1 MSSICLT
8 ENTEIRRV
16 KRTVEHNSPFSNDM
30 EKKNQIL
37 PVSLVTADEMRAYD
51 TYTIQNI
58 GIHTEVLMERAAL
71 ALADECMLLL
81 KDARKKP
88 REAKALCVCGTG
100 NNGGDGLACARLL
113 ADRGVEAKV
122 LLVGNKEKLSEAA
135 AYEYRILQAYG
146 VPVVSFGEDGFP
158 AEEYSVIVDAL
169 FGTGLSRKITGD
181 YKQVIETINDLPGK
195 VVAADIPSGIDSDTG
210 KIWGTAIM
218 ADRTVT
224 FGFAK
229 RGLYLYPGAS
239 YAGKVRT
246 ADIGITEKSFRTG
259 EPGMYTLTGDGL
271 SLFQNRRPD
280 GNKGTFGKILIAAGS
295 KNMAGA
301 AVLCAKS
308 AYRAGVGMVKLVI
321 PKCIRETVLM
331 SLPEAMIFSY
341 EKEDGLSEAEREELK
356 KSMDWADVLL
366 AGPGL
371 GEGEAARTLTELFLR
386 NREKKLLLDADAL
399 NALSREEA
407 LYKLAAQRGGNLVLT
422 PHMGELARLLHV
434 PVSEVKEDELA
445 ATRKLQADIHAVI
458 AGKSARTYVCD
469 GSHKIFLN
477 TAGNDRMATAGSGD
491 VLSGMTGAMLA
502 GGLSPYE
509 AAVAGVYLH
518 ACAGDAA
525 AKREMGMGLCATDL
539 LRE

>member
-1 MSSICLT
+1 
-8 ENTEIRRV
+8 
-16 KRTVEHNSPFSNDM
+16 M
-30 EKKNQIL
+30 EKKNEIL

-58 GIHTEVLMERAAL
+58 GIRTEVLMERAAL
-71 ALADECMLLL
+71 ALTDECLLL
-81 KDARKKP
+81 LREAHKKP
-88 REAKALCVCGTG
+88 QEAKILCVCGTG

-113 ADRGVEAKV
+113 SDRGVKAKV
-122 LLVGNKEKLSEAA
+122 LLVGNREKLSEAA

-146 VPVVSFGEDGFP
+146 VPVVSFKEEGFP
-158 AEEYSVIVDAL
+158 AEKFSVIVDAL
-169 FGTGLSRKITGD
+169 FGTGISREITGD
-181 YKQVIETINDLPGK
+181 FRQVIETINDLPGN

-210 KIWGTAIM
+210 KIRGTAIM

-229 RGLYLYPGAS
+229 RGLYLYPGVS

-246 ADIGITEKSFRTG
+246 ADIGITERSFSVG

-308 AYRAGVGMVKLVI
+308 AYRAGAGMVKVVI
-321 PKCIRETVLM
+321 PESIREAVIT

-341 EKEDGLSEAEREELK
+341 EKEEELSEAEREELK

-371 GEGEAARTLTELFLR
+371 GAGEAARVLTELFLQ

-399 NALSREEA
+399 NALSREET
-407 LYKLAAQRGGNLVLT
+407 LYKLAAQRGGNTVLT
-422 PHMGELARLLHV
+422 PHMGELARLLHI

-445 ATRKLQADIHAVI
+445 AAKRLQADIHAVV

-491 VLSGMTGAMLA
+491 VLSGMIGAMLA
-502 GGLSPYE
+502 GGLFPYE
-509 AAVAGVYLH
+509 ATVAGVYLH

-525 AKREMGMGLCATDL
+525 AKREKGMGLCATDL

>member
-1 MSSICLT
+1 
-8 ENTEIRRV
+8 
-16 KRTVEHNSPFSNDM
+16 M
-30 EKKNQIL
+30 EKKNGIL

-81 KDARKKP
+81 KDAHKKP

-113 ADRGVEAKV
+113 ADRGVEVKV

-195 VVAADIPSGIDSDTG
+195 VVAADIPSGIDSDSG

-280 GNKGTFGKILIAAGS
+280 GNKGIFGKILIAAGS

-321 PKCIRETVLM
+321 PECIRETVLM

-341 EKEDGLSEAEREELK
+341 EKEDGLSEAEQEELK

-502 GGLSPYE
+502 GGLPPYE